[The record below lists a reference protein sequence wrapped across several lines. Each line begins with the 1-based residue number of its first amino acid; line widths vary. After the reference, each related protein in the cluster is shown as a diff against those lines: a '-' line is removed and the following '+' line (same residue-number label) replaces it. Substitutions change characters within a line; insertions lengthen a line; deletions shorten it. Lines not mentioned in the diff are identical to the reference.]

1 MFRRASIVLLAVVV
15 SAAASACLGRIRL
28 EQPLPPEFGDLA
40 GVKQVEIVESSGQVL
55 LKGTFDASSGSSA
68 NLERT
73 AELTRPDG
81 KAASAQ
87 AQIDIDRKDGM
98 SEEELVIKAEDLPYP
113 ASCKVV
119 VDGREI
125 AMFSTSQDG
134 KIDLRIWRR
143 TTNGQTTNGR

>member
-1 MFRRASIVLLAVVV
+1 MFRRASIVLLAVVL

-40 GVKQVEIVESSGQVL
+40 SVKQIEIVDSSGQVL
-55 LKGTFDASSGSSA
+55 LKGTFDTPSSNSA

-81 KAASAQ
+81 KAPTAEAE
-87 AQIDIDRKDGM
+87 IDIDRKDGV
-98 SEEELVIKAEDLPYP
+98 SEEELVIRAEDLPYP
-113 ASCKVV
+113 ASCKVM

-125 AMFSTSQDG
+125 AMFSTTQDG

-143 TTNGQTTNGR
+143 TTNGQTTNAR